1 MQEPIS
7 TRLLS
12 QDSGA
17 LAPEPELVLLC
28 ARTQLVPEI
37 ERRISELLSLEINWA
52 RLLRMARRHRIV
64 PLLYLNL
71 KTLRTTAIPATIFAE
86 LRLQFLSNA
95 ARNLQLSDELMKLI
109 SALER
114 QNIPAIPF
122 KGLALASEVYGD
134 VSYRDAGDLDLL
146 VHRQDI
152 VRAVNLVESLG
163 HRPIFPTSTP
173 REAAYLRTLTP
184 TRRQAY
190 LLAHS
195 EHHLVREDGLVNVD
209 LHWAIALREFSVPI
223 DTDGI
228 WRRTSSAVIC
238 GRQVPALSAEDLLL
252 VLCVNGAKD
261 CWERLDRVCDVAEL
275 LRHRPELDW
284 QRVSHLAGSVGAMRM
299 LLLGLKLAATLLGAS
314 LPSNMAVAIERDTQV
329 AEIARGIS
337 SDLVADPS
345 AQPGS
350 RSRRQLFQLRLRE
363 RRLDRVGYCL
373 AHLRPGVGDWAAVTL
388 PWWLG
393 FLYYFL
399 RPIRLL
405 ARYGSERAIFYQSR
419 KID

>member
-1 MQEPIS
+1 MQEPLS
-7 TRLLS
+7 TRLLAE
-12 QDSGA
+12 DSGA

-28 ARTQLVPEI
+28 ACTRLVPEI
-37 ERRISELLSLEINWA
+37 ERRIGELLSLKINWD
-52 RLLRMARRHRIV
+52 RVLRMARRHRIL

-71 KTLRTTAIPATIFAE
+71 KKLKTHAIPATIFAE

-95 ARNLQLSDELMKLI
+95 ARNLQLSDELMKLM

-114 QNIPAIPF
+114 EKIPAIPF

-152 VRAVNLVESLG
+152 VRAVDLLETLG

-190 LLAHS
+190 LRAHS

-209 LHWAIALREFSVPI
+209 LHWAVALREFFLPI

-228 WRRTSSAVIC
+228 WRRAGSAVIC
-238 GRQVPALSAEDLLL
+238 GRQVPALSTEDLLL

-284 QRVSHLAGSVGAMRM
+284 QQVSLLAGSVGAMRM
-299 LLLGLKLAATLLGAS
+299 LLLGLELAATLLGTP
-314 LPSNMAVAIERDTQV
+314 LPSNMAEAIERDTQV
-329 AEIARGIS
+329 AELARGIS
-337 SDLVADPS
+337 DDLMADPS

-350 RSRRQLFQLRLRE
+350 RSRQQLFQLRLRE

-373 AHLRPGVGDWAAVTL
+373 AHLRPGVGDWASLSL

-405 ARYGSERAIFYQSR
+405 ARYGAERATFYQSR
-419 KID
+419 NVG